1 MYPVVIG
8 NGRCLQS
15 DAVVAGYHVPKGVRN
30 YIIYFIHFFNKIKF
44 TVNINYNKFLLQFI
58 HV

>member
-15 DAVVAGYHVPKGVRN
+15 DAVVAGYHVPKGVSDYKSN
-30 YIIYFIHFFNKIKF
+30 LMLAKPHMQLIKKNKLK
-44 TVNINYNKFLLQFI
+44 KS
-58 HV
+58 